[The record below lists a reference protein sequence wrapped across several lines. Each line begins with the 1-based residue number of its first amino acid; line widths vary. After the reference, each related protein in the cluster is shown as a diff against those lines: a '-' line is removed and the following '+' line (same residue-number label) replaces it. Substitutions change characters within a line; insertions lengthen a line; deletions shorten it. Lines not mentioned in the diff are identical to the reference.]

1 MKTVMFKKAVY
12 VTALIALFNLTSCKD
27 NDVREGEMV
36 GPDGIEAEPRGTT
49 ATDIAT
55 DTTSMAEE
63 DSLIEAPS
71 P

>member
-1 MKTVMFKKAVY
+1 MRINLLQKAVL
-12 VTALIALFNLTSCKD
+12 TAALLALFSISSCKD

-49 ATDIAT
+49 ATDMAA
-55 DTTSMAEE
+55 DTTNMAEE
-63 DSLIEAPS
+63 NSLIEAPS

>member
-1 MKTVMFKKAVY
+1 MKTNFIQKAVLS
-12 VTALIALFNLTSCKD
+12 VSLLAVFSFTSCKD

-36 GPDGIEAEPRGTT
+36 SPEGIEAEQEGTA
-49 ATDIAT
+49 ATDRAA
-55 DTTSMAEE
+55 DTTSKAEE